1 MSMLGANLTLPQDGH
16 VVGRRGKTGGL
27 GRVLVESIGFAGQMG
42 HGLKWV
48 IFKRVNCVA
57 GRV

>member
-48 IFKRVNCVA
+48 IFKRVNWVT
-57 GRV
+57 G